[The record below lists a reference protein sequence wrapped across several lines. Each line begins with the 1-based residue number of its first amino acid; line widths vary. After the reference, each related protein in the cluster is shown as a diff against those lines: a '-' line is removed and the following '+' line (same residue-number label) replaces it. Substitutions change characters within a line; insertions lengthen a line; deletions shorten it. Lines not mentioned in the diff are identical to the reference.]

1 MKTKNILKTLSTC
14 FEIANNLR
22 TELLELE
29 LDAHD
34 ANLDATLDFEQSN
47 TIDQLDA
54 LRTELDL
61 LIGELSRK
69 A

>member
-47 TIDQLDA
+47 TINQLDA